1 MPGYVIHLA
10 VAEEYL
16 RKHKEK
22 NENYNDF
29 IEGVIF
35 PDSVK
40 DKSLT
45 HYGEKSSSANL
56 YKFLQDK
63 KIDTSFNRRYFLHLI
78 TDYLFYNKYIDSFSK
93 EIYNDYDRLNA
104 ILIKEYGVKLPEK
117 IKEFVFFLNEGE
129 CKILSLKIAKKLIDD
144 ISELDL
150 DEIEKDVIASPDK
163 WTKIRLL
170 KNFT

>member
-1 MPGYVIHLA
+1 MPGCVIHLA

-45 HYGEKSSSANL
+45 HYGERSSKTNL

-63 KIDTSFNRRYFLHLI
+63 KL
-78 TDYLFYNKYIDSFSK
+78 NKNT
-93 EIYNDYDRLNA
+93 E
-104 ILIKEYGVKLPEK
+104 
-117 IKEFVFFLNEGE
+117 
-129 CKILSLKIAKKLIDD
+129 
-144 ISELDL
+144 
-150 DEIEKDVIASPDK
+150 
-163 WTKIRLL
+163 
-170 KNFT
+170 